1 MKNEEAM
8 VKDLNI
14 LIFKGYSV
22 LVVFL
27 LCSCLTACSDYREVN
42 QISFIT
48 GVAFDKEKDGAYQA
62 TLQVINPANMA
73 TTNSSSG
80 QGPAVLNY
88 KGEGKTIGEAMWKSF
103 EKLPRPASF
112 PHLEV
117 IVISEKIAKEGL
129 LNVLDLFDREPNVR
143 LSTIV
148 AFSHH
153 TSAHS
158 ILNTLTPLNKVPS
171 NSLISTLENAKDAI
185 GTGHTLNLSQII
197 QYIKDDGQEVAVST
211 IGFPQRK
218 KGTTDVS
225 SLEKSSPISP
235 QIDGVALFKGDKWT
249 AWIEKQEMHAVL
261 IAYNKMKASYLT
273 VPFQK
278 HKFVTVRL
286 LQVESKKYTH
296 MKDGVPYLKMK
307 VKGIADIEEIK
318 GSYTIETNH
327 DLHPIE
333 KRVEKELK
341 KEINKMITFSQK
353 YQTDTL
359 GFGRQL
365 SIQHPTQWQHY
376 RTSWNSL
383 YERAHKDI
391 DVDISIKT
399 AGARTHSSKFQRGE
413 TR

>member
-1 MKNEEAM
+1 MKNEKAM
-8 VKDLNI
+8 VKDLSI
-14 LIFKGYSV
+14 LIFRRC
-22 LVVFL
+22 LLLIVFF
-27 LCSCLTACSDYREVN
+27 LCSCLTACSDYKEVN
-42 QISFIT
+42 QISFVT
-48 GVAFDKEKDGAYQA
+48 GVAFDKVKDETYKA

-73 TTNSSSG
+73 TTNSSGG

-88 KGEGKTIGEAMWKSF
+88 EGEGKTVGEAMWKSF

-129 LNVLDLFDREPNVR
+129 LNVLDLFDREPEIR

-148 AFSHH
+148 AVSHH

-158 ILNTLTPLNKVPS
+158 ILNALTPLNKVPS
-171 NSLISTLENAKDAI
+171 NSLVSTLENAKDAI
-185 GTGHTLNLSQII
+185 GTGQTLNLSQTI
-197 QYIKDDGQEVAVST
+197 QYIKDEGQEVAIST
-211 IGFPQRK
+211 IGFPQK
-218 KGTTDVS
+218 KEGTSHVS
-225 SLEKSSPISP
+225 SLEKSSPTSP
-235 QIDGVALFKGDKWT
+235 EIDGVALFKGDKWVT
-249 AWIEKQEMHAVL
+249 WREKQEMHAVL
-261 IAYNKMKASYLT
+261 MAYNQMKAMYVT

-286 LQVESKKYTH
+286 LQVKSKKYTH
-296 MKDGVPYLKMK
+296 MKDGIPYLKMK

-318 GSYTIETNH
+318 GSYTIETNR
-327 DLHPIE
+327 DLHPLE
-333 KRVEKELK
+333 KSVEKELK

-359 GFGRQL
+359 GFGKQL
-365 SIQHPTQWQHY
+365 SIQHPGQWQHY

-383 YERAHKDI
+383 YQRAHKDI

-399 AGARTHSSKFQRGE
+399 AGARTHSNKFQRGE